1 MAKKKMN
8 TDCPLQVECGKAC
21 NHIGSENECEYY
33 KANARPGM
41 SMEKWD
47 AIEAAEIARLE
58 AEADEQNEEFKK
70 KLKAVDTEERTSGKT
85 LTYLPV
91 DSILPHPDNPRKN
104 IGDISELTE
113 SVRANGI
120 LQNLTVVPGDSFPGE
135 QMYKGMFVVIIGHRR
150 LAAAKAAGIEKVPCI
165 VAEMT
170 YAEQVHT
177 MMVENMQRADL
188 TPIEQADGF
197 QMMLDLGYSKQDIS
211 EQTGFSKNTINKRLK
226 LREFD
231 RAKIEAAEARGGTL
245 FDYMKLSEIKDEKTR
260 NKLLDKVGTPDFL
273 NSLKQSLNDQI
284 REEDKARVLEIVK
297 GFAKKMKNPN
307 DRWGS
312 KYDKVASYRLGS
324 EPPCEVKPPKGD
336 GPFEYYDSSWEVEV
350 YTPAKK
356 KPKEKKSEAQANYD
370 KWMKETKQALCEISE
385 RHVQLRRDFIN
396 SLSEGKLVREKKH
409 LEVLAMAAQCFSGIY
424 TFDFDRYYD
433 RDEIEKAF
441 GIEWEGS
448 YWQASD
454 EDKEAA
460 AKKLNEKPV
469 TLLLLE
475 VVSGFECYRNSKH
488 GIEFWYEPY
497 PSGIKENE
505 RGVKKLKVYY
515 EFLQKLGYEMSEEEK
530 KTIDGTLIAE
540 ITATEPP
547 APKK

>member
-8 TDCPLQVECGKAC
+8 TDCPLQLECGKVC
-21 NHIGSENECEYY
+21 NHIGSENECSYY
-33 KANARPGM
+33 AANARPGM

-47 AIEAAEIARLE
+47 AVDNARIEKEFE
-58 AEADEQNEEFKK
+58 EQNEKFSEELK
-70 KLKAVDTEERTSGKT
+70 KLDQEEKGITYISVDE
-85 LTYLPV
+85 LY
-91 DSILPHPDNPRKN
+91 PHPDNPRKN
-104 IGDISELTE
+104 LGDLTE
-113 SVRANGI
+113 LADSIKSNGI
-120 LQNLTVVPGDSFPGE
+120 FQNLTVVPSE
-135 QMYKGMFVVIIGHRR
+135 QVFDDVKGKYVVIIGHRR
-150 LAAAKAAGIEKVPCI
+150 LEAAKIAGLEKVPCI
-165 VAEMT
+165 ITKMEAD
-170 YAEQVHT
+170 EQFRT
-177 MMVENMQRADL
+177 MMIENMQRSDL
-188 TPIEQADGF
+188 TTLEQADGF
-197 QMMLDLGYSKQDIS
+197 QMMLDLGDSKDMIA
-211 EQTGFSKNTINKRLK
+211 EKTGFSKSTINKRLK

-231 RAKIEAAEARGGTL
+231 REKIEAAEARGGTL

-324 EPPCEVKPPKGD
+324 EPPCKVKPPKGD

-370 KWMKETKQALCEISE
+370 KWMKETKQNLCEISE
-385 RHVQLRRDFIN
+385 RHVQLRRDFIAG
-396 SLSEGKLVREKKH
+396 LSEGKLIREKKH

-433 RDEIEKAF
+433 RDKIEKAF

-505 RGVKKLKVYY
+505 RGVKKLKAYY

-530 KTIDGTLIAE
+530 KSLDGTLIAE